1 MEQPIK
7 DTVVEAVRE
16 DLLSRSERGILKY
29 NTTLKFNDK
38 DNYLNHLYE
47 EILGVEMDKSNFRRK
62 ILHMKLLVALD
73 EKQQDVSHRAAKL
86 YKFDPEIYEKL
97 TQKGFNFEF

>member
-47 EILGVEMDKSNFRRK
+47 EILDSANYCKKLIMQKEDITDLVKQYPNDQKLGAK
-62 ILHMKLLVALD
+62 IR
-73 EKQQDVSHRAAKL
+73 S
-86 YKFDPEIYEKL
+86 IY
-97 TQKGFNFEF
+97 GN

>member
-47 EILGVEMDKSNFRRK
+47 EILDSANYCKKLIMQKEDITDLVKQYPNDQELGVK
-62 ILHMKLLVALD
+62 IR
-73 EKQQDVSHRAAKL
+73 S
-86 YKFDPEIYEKL
+86 IY
-97 TQKGFNFEF
+97 GN

>member
-47 EILGVEMDKSNFRRK
+47 EILDSANYCKKLIMQKEDITDLVKQYPNDQELGVIIRS
-62 ILHMKLLVALD
+62 
-73 EKQQDVSHRAAKL
+73 
-86 YKFDPEIYEKL
+86 IY
-97 TQKGFNFEF
+97 GN